1 LELQLL
7 HGTKLDILRLN
18 HESYCKIPSKIN
30 FTIDCPKS
38 PKTTFWC
45 CCPLGV
51 IATFHQNFNSLGQE
65 ITKMIF
71 SRHFEVSQ
79 DWAIETYHKT
89 PL

>member
-1 LELQLL
+1 MKATVKSQAKLTSQL
-7 HGTKLDILRLN
+7 TAQN
-18 HESYCKIPSKIN
+18 HQKPH
-30 FTIDCPKS
+30 F
-38 PKTTFWC
+38 
-45 CCPLGV
+45 GV